1 MSVCTNL
8 GTDQAWLLFQI
19 LEALG
24 FAPDAST
31 LEIFIFHSCRETEL
45 KSAHVYLSE
54 CFSRHI
60 KPGVYSYNAILGG
73 VQGGTVQ
80 KCKVCLRRHS

>member
-1 MSVCTNL
+1 VSVCTNL

-31 LEIFIFHSCRETEL
+31 LEIFIFHSCRETKL

-60 KPGVYSYNAILGG
+60 KINSMELKEIPLIGRKFTWSN
-73 VQGGTVQ
+73 Q
-80 KCKVCLRRHS
+80 